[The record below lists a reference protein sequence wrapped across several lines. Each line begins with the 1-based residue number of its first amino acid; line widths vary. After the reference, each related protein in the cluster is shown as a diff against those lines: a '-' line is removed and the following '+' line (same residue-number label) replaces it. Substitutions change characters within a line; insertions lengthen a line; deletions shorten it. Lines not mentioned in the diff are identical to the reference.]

1 MRRNYRCQSKEYLEV
16 LKILKLNKKQKDIK
30 KGSNE
35 MDFENFANQTKSLVN
50 FETFQKPPAEYKQ
63 MTRLTVDKGE
73 MVKKTVM
80 KTKFM

>member
-50 FETFQKPPAEYKQ
+50 FETFQKPPAGYKQ

>member
-1 MRRNYRCQSKEYLEV
+1 
-16 LKILKLNKKQKDIK
+16 
-30 KGSNE
+30 

-50 FETFQKPPAEYKQ
+50 FETFQKPPAGYKQ

>member
-1 MRRNYRCQSKEYLEV
+1 
-16 LKILKLNKKQKDIK
+16 
-30 KGSNE
+30 